1 MRMSIIREGLIG
13 ISFQYKS
20 INLEKQGRYL
30 TVGIPSIVSWRFFPS
45 ALLLIC
51 DSGTNVDFNVD
62 LLLKL
67 YFIYFLVLFM
77 VSTYQNK
84 SFKIGYLSVV
94 AVWKQ
99 FYGYGLVL

>member
-1 MRMSIIREGLIG
+1 MRMYIIREGLIG

-30 TVGIPSIVSWRFFPS
+30 TVGIPSIVSWRSFPS
-45 ALLLIC
+45 
-51 DSGTNVDFNVD
+51 V
-62 LLLKL
+62 
-67 YFIYFLVLFM
+67 FIYWFAIAALMLILMLTYYLNCISFIFFLFM
-77 VSTYQNK
+77 VSTYQKK